1 MEASN
6 FLPIGEVAKGSPC
19 SLKPTR
25 ATTSKDTFEL
35 CQRDPRRGSAKPPV
49 STLPATEQWVEELLA
64 LFARPAAHLCQYLDS
79 LKGLDMRK
87 VVSLA
92 AFLGFAHG
100 VSALAFPLIVPSN
113 LLYTNEHNS
122 QRRAQIL
129 TTGW

>member
-49 STLPATEQWVEELLA
+49 STLPATEQWVEELLE
-64 LFARPAAHLCQYLDS
+64 LFARPAARPCQYLDS
-79 LKGLDMRK
+79 LKGPVVRL

-100 VSALAFPLIVPSN
+100 VTALAFPLIVPSN
-113 LLYTNEHNS
+113 LWYTCEHS
-122 QRRAQIL
+122 LQGRAQIL
-129 TTGW
+129 TPGW

>member
-35 CQRDPRRGSAKPPV
+35 CRRDPRRGSAKPPV
-49 STLPATEQWVEELLA
+49 STLPATEQWVGELLA
-64 LFARPAAHLCQYLDS
+64 LVVRPTSRPCQYLDS
-79 LKGLDMRK
+79 LKGLDVRK

-113 LLYTNEHNS
+113 LLYTGEHS
-122 QRRAQIL
+122 LQRRVQML
-129 TTGW
+129 TPGW